1 MDNNFTPEIEV
12 ATNDKKAGLPLG
24 ISATAIGA
32 IAYMLAF
39 IGTYLFLFNAWGF
52 LLSSSNLYLSPI
64 QEAAINTALKVLI
77 FAIVLAIP
85 AIVAAIMAMMTYKKK
100 KNSQTKPTMT
110 LIFGIIGLVLSI
122 LTIVLSV
129 IEALCAY
136 LFVLMLA

>member
-32 IAYMLAF
+32 IAYILAF

-52 LLSSSNLYLSPI
+52 LLTTSSLNLTLA
-64 QEAAINTALKVLI
+64 QEAALRTAIKILI
-77 FAIVLAIP
+77 VAIVLAIP

-100 KNSQTKPTMT
+100 KNSQTKPTKT

-122 LTIVLSV
+122 LTIVLSI

-136 LFVLMLA
+136 LFVFMLA